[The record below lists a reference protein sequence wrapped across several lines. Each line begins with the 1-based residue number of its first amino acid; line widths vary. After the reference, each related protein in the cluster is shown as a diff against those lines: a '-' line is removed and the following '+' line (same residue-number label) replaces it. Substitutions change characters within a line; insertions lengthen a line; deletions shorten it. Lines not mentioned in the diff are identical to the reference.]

1 MHCLNVVFF
10 YKEQAIDLSDFS
22 TKSKGNVPSLV
33 NIALTSQSFCAKKRK
48 DEKFTYINGYN
59 ESIGI
64 LCDISEKHYS

>member
-48 DEKFTYINGYN
+48 DEKFTYRN
-59 ESIGI
+59 
-64 LCDISEKHYS
+64 